1 MTTRFIEK
9 LRDSIA
15 LFICGEFALTAGA
28 RVARHPGEYG
38 IRETWH
44 VAGDEFS
51 TTLFYGEAA
60 PSKTPADRERIDA
73 AVDRLARS
81 WWLHRYPW
89 AGSLSTAHTLLWYDR
104 YGADIFRRPCG
115 DAAEIRRAILRQ
127 EAYSP
132 AARSGAG
139 LTARS
144 GARSGD
150 LADTGNGKTYRYAG
164 DPSKAGG
171 GIALRKDSLLNG
183 ELSEI
188 PGAGMLAC

>member
-51 TTLFYGEAA
+51 TTLFYEEAA

-104 YGADIFRRPCG
+104 YGADIFQRPCG

-132 AARSGAG
+132 AARSGEDLAE
-139 LTARS
+139 RS
-144 GARSGD
+144 GA
-150 LADTGNGKTYRYAG
+150 
-164 DPSKAGG
+164 
-171 GIALRKDSLLNG
+171 
-183 ELSEI
+183 
-188 PGAGMLAC
+188 